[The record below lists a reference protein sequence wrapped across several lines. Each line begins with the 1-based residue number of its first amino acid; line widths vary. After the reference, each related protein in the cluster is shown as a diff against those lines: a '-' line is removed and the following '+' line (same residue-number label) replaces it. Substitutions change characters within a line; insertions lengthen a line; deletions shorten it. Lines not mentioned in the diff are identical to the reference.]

1 MVLFFGGVIV
11 RKLLYTIDKDDNGRK
26 LKEYLKNRHGY
37 SREIIKKLKTD
48 IEGVKKNGN
57 PAIFIDILYEG
68 DIVEILF
75 KDKGRLDSYHN
86 TFVEILYDDQDIII
100 YDKPDNM
107 PIHPSRSHQGD
118 TLGNIYGAYCE
129 DKKTEGVFR
138 PIFRL
143 DADTT
148 GICVIGKHQLS
159 ASILNRNIFKKY
171 KGIVSG
177 KLIEKEGRIEKKIA
191 RERVDSIK
199 RIVDNYGD
207 TAITSY
213 RVIEEFG
220 GYSLLDIWLETG
232 RTHQIRV
239 HFSEMGYP
247 LLGDKMYGGDMKYI
261 GRHSLHCYSVDFIH
275 PIYKRKIEI
284 TSNLPKDMEE
294 AIIKI
299 KNENYV

>member
-1 MVLFFGGVIV
+1 M

-26 LKEYLKNRHGY
+26 LKEYLKNSHGY
-37 SREIIKKLKTD
+37 SREIIRKLKTD
-48 IEGVKKNGN
+48 IDGVKKNGKQ
-57 PAIFIDILYEG
+57 AIFIDILYEG
-68 DIVEILF
+68 DIVEVFL
-75 KDKGRLDSYHN
+75 KDKGRLEPNHN

-129 DKKTEGVFR
+129 GKKIEGIFR

-159 ASILNRNIFKKY
+159 ASLLNRNIFKKY
-171 KGIVSG
+171 KGIVCG
-177 KLIEKEGRIEKKIA
+177 KFIQKEGKIEKKIG

-199 RIVDNYGD
+199 RIVDKDGD
-207 TAITSY
+207 IAITNY

-220 GYSLLDIWLETG
+220 EYSLVDIWLETG

-239 HFSEMGYP
+239 HFADMGYP
-247 LLGDKMYGGDMKYI
+247 LLGDKMYGGDLKYI
-261 GRHSLHCYSVDFIH
+261 DRHSLHCYSAEFIH
-275 PIYKRKIEI
+275 PIYKRKIDI
-284 TSNLPKDMEE
+284 ISNLPTDMSQ
-294 AIIKI
+294 AIIDI
-299 KNENYV
+299 KNENNVF